1 MPNFIRLIWYELR
14 YITVQDLHQ
23 SLTISFP
30 VIVWTYAATRLVYKK
45 IKLCE
50 SSVDPQYIVLGVAL
64 RAAKPIFFFPML
76 RTATATKLIN
86 RLFMQMNR

>member
-30 VIVWTYAATRLVYKK
+30 VIVWTHAATRLVYKK
-45 IKLCE
+45 ICE
-50 SSVDPQYIVLGVAL
+50 SSVDPQYIVLGVAPC
-64 RAAKPIFFFPML
+64 AAKPIFFFPML